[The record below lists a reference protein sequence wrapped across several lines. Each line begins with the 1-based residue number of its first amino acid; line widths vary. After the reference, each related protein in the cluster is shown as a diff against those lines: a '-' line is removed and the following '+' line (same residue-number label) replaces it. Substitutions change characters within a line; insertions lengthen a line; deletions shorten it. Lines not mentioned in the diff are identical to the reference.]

1 MLQDEAKLTVRIA
14 AASDA
19 GALARVFEF
28 IEAQTISDASMLERF
43 ETARDFEVA
52 LLAEQGGQ
60 VVGMLCLRLAPTLSG
75 KAPYAEVGELFTY
88 QSLKGPEI
96 ERALLL
102 QAQELAIQKGARQ
115 LLLHT
120 GLKNSDSQ
128 ERYRAL
134 GYRGYALA
142 MRKLLVG

>member
-1 MLQDEAKLTVRIA
+1 MPQDEAKLTIRIA

-28 IEAQTISDASMLERF
+28 IEAQTISDANMLERF
-43 ETARDFEVA
+43 EAAQDFEVA
-52 LLAEQGGQ
+52 LLAELGEQ
-60 VVGMLCLRLAPTLSG
+60 VVGMLCLRLTPTLSG
-75 KAPYAEVGELFTY
+75 KAPYAEIGELFTY
-88 QSLKGPEI
+88 RSLQGAEI
-96 ERALLL
+96 ERALLF

-115 LLLHT
+115 LVLQT

-142 MRKLLVG
+142 MRKLLTG